1 MSSDLTITFAPDM
14 PAATVEVVAPDFQVV
29 GRVML
34 AGGRSKVVQVPSEA
48 TFLRVLMPFG
58 ETVTLQDPGNLSRTI
73 SKETLSS
80 KLTSRRPGYAEQL
93 ESDESSQ
100 DRSSLF
106 DLNRYHAL
114 RARSLPDIPAG
125 SENTLPLST
134 FGHARLL
141 SGQTPLPGTSVSRSR
156 EAHWR
161 IAGGPLQPPLVLR
174 IERPQEAAC
183 EIRIPA
189 DADHVWARADRLRD
203 HDGIAFSVRLS
214 TTEPAAD
221 TILGY
226 LQRGD
231 LYSAEAMTEW
241 IAESEELLLYKK
253 ADPYAAA
260 VGAYLLLR
268 LKRFANLR
276 DWPKNLADRFEFLPD
291 GCVIWA
297 WQLIQQRSAD
307 TAQIRNYLIKATE
320 RGLPVYAEGLRL
332 LIEGLRLLGKDTA
345 TALAGLT
352 DRAGVVVWDSP
363 LTTTIHVAANHAP
376 TADRQPI
383 VYDVAFSA
391 RS

>member
-1 MSSDLTITFAPDM
+1 MSGDLKITFAPDM
-14 PAATVEVVAPDFQVV
+14 PAATVEVVAPDLQVV
-29 GRVML
+29 DRVML
-34 AGGRSKVVQVPSEA
+34 EGGRSKVVWVPSEA
-48 TFLRVLMPFG
+48 TFLRVLMPSG

-73 SKETLSS
+73 SRETLSS
-80 KLTSRRPGYAEQL
+80 KLTSRGPGYVEQL

-100 DRSSLF
+100 DLSSLF
-106 DLNRYHAL
+106 DLNKYHV
-114 RARSLPDIPAG
+114 RRVKILPDIPAG
-125 SENTLPLST
+125 SDTTLPLSS
-134 FGHARLL
+134 FGNARLL
-141 SGQTPLPGTSVSRSR
+141 SGQTPLPGTSLSKGR

-161 IAGGPLQPPLVLR
+161 ITGGPHQPPLVMR

-183 EIRIPA
+183 EIKIPA
-189 DADHVWARADRLRD
+189 DADHVWARADRLRE
-203 HDGIAFSVRLS
+203 HDGITFSVRLS

-253 ADPYAAA
+253 TDPYAAA

-268 LKRFANLR
+268 LKRFANLH

-297 WQLIQQRSAD
+297 WQLIHQRSTD
-307 TAQIRNYLIKATE
+307 TAEIRNYLIKATE

-332 LIEGLRLLGKDTA
+332 LIEGLRLLGKDAETV
-345 TALAGLT
+345 LAGLSE
-352 DRAGVVVWDSP
+352 RAGVVVWDSP

-383 VYDVAFSA
+383 VYDVAFSP